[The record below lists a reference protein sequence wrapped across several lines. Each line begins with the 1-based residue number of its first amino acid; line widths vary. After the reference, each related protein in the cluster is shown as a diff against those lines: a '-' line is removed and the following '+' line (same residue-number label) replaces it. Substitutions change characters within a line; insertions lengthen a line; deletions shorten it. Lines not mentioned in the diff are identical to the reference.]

1 MCCYIPAIFKIK
13 STLQLY
19 KQNYILREYEN
30 MDKHR
35 PLDKIDQNILNV
47 LQKDGRLSNVK
58 LAQTINLSPTP
69 CLERVKRLEKEGYI
83 KGYVALLDPQLL
95 GAALV
100 SFIEVSL
107 DRTTTR
113 ALDSFREE
121 ILKMEEV
128 QECHMVAGGFD
139 YLIKVRTRDMAHYRR
154 FLGEKLSAISD
165 ISTTHTYVVMEEVKA
180 SSAISLSN
188 T

>member
-1 MCCYIPAIFKIK
+1 MNTEKHAN
-13 STLQLY
+13 
-19 KQNYILREYEN
+19 KQRE
-30 MDKHR
+30 
-35 PLDKIDQNILNV
+35 LDKIDQNILNI
-47 LQKDGRLSNVK
+47 LQKDGRVSNVK

-83 KGYVALLDPQLL
+83 KGYVALLDSDLL

-107 DRTTTR
+107 DRTTTQ
-113 ALDSFREE
+113 ALETFRRE
-121 ILKMEEV
+121 IAQMEEV

-154 FLGEKLSAISD
+154 FLGEKLSSLSD
-165 ISTTHTYVVMEEVKA
+165 ISSTHTYVVMEEVKA
-180 SSAISLSN
+180 TSAITIPNSKEL
-188 T
+188 

>member
-1 MCCYIPAIFKIK
+1 MNTEKHAN
-13 STLQLY
+13 
-19 KQNYILREYEN
+19 KQRE
-30 MDKHR
+30 
-35 PLDKIDQNILNV
+35 LDKIDQNILNI
-47 LQKDGRLSNVK
+47 LQKDGRVSNVK

-83 KGYVALLDPQLL
+83 KGYVALLDSDLL

-113 ALDSFREE
+113 ALETFRRE
-121 ILKMEEV
+121 IAQMEEV

-154 FLGEKLSAISD
+154 FLGEKLSSLSD
-165 ISTTHTYVVMEEVKA
+165 ISSTHTYVVMEEVKA
-180 SSAISLSN
+180 TSAITIPNSKEL
-188 T
+188 

>member
-1 MCCYIPAIFKIK
+1 MN
-13 STLQLY
+13 S
-19 KQNYILREYEN
+19 E
-30 MDKHR
+30 KHR
-35 PLDKIDQNILNV
+35 PLDKVDRNILKI
-47 LQKDGRLSNVK
+47 LQKDGRISNVK

-69 CLERVKRLEKEGYI
+69 CLERVKRLEKENYI
-83 KGYVALLDPQLL
+83 KGYVALLDSDLL
-95 GAALV
+95 GSALV

-113 ALDSFREE
+113 ALETFRTE
-121 ILKMEEV
+121 IWKMEEV

-154 FLGEKLSAISD
+154 FLGEKLSALSD

-180 SSAISLSN
+180 TSAIAIPQK
-188 T
+188 

>member
-1 MCCYIPAIFKIK
+1 MSTEKHMGKQK
-13 STLQLY
+13 S
-19 KQNYILREYEN
+19 
-30 MDKHR
+30 
-35 PLDKIDQNILNV
+35 LDKIDQNILNI

-83 KGYVALLDPQLL
+83 KGYVALLDSELL

-107 DRTTTR
+107 DRTTTE
-113 ALDSFREE
+113 ALDKFNRE
-121 ILKMEEV
+121 IWKMEEV

-139 YLIKVRTRDMAHYRR
+139 YLIKVRTRDMTHYRK
-154 FLGEKLSAISD
+154 FLAEKLASLAD
-165 ISTTHTYVVMEEVKA
+165 ISGTHTYVVMEEVKD
-180 SSAISLSN
+180 SSAIAIPGN
-188 T
+188 I